1 MGGQGLVL
9 VKREINRKNL
19 NQPLPPQMSEHVRT
33 KA

>member
-19 NQPLPPQMSEHVRT
+19 NQPLPSQMSERVRT
-33 KA
+33 KT